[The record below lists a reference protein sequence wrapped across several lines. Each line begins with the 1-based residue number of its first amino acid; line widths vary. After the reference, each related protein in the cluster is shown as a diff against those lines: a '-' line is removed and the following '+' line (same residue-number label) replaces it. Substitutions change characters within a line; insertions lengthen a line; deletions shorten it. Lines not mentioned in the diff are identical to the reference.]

1 MNDVRFLTWI
11 GELSLFIGRTAR
23 TLFSPPFEFR
33 ELLKQVYE
41 MGNRSM
47 ALVGAAGLAIGV
59 VLALQTRTTLAKFG
73 ADSLLPSMIA
83 IAVVRELGPVIAGL
97 MVAGRVGAGLAA
109 ELGSMRVTEQID
121 ALEVSANDPF
131 RYLVAPRVLACM
143 LVMPVLTIYCDA
155 LAMFGGWIATML
167 SMDTTMRL
175 YFDASMSILEY
186 GDIIPSVSK
195 TIVFGLLIGAIGCY
209 QGYSTT
215 GGTAGVGRSATISVV
230 LSSLTVIIADVVI
243 VKLTQTLFGI

>member
-1 MNDVRFLTWI
+1 MSFFLWL
-11 GELSLFIGRTAR
+11 GELSLFLGRAIKTV
-23 TLFSPPFEFR
+23 FIPPFEFK
-33 ELLKQVYE
+33 ELLKQINE
-41 MGNRSM
+41 MGNRSF

-59 VLALQTRTTLAKFG
+59 VLALQTRSTLARFG

-83 IAVVRELGPVIAGL
+83 ISVVRELGPVITGL

-131 RYLVAPRVLACM
+131 RYLVVPRLLACM
-143 LVMPVLTIYCDA
+143 LVMPVLTVYCDL
-155 LAMFGGWIATML
+155 LAITGGFLATAL
-167 SMDTTMRL
+167 SMDTTIRL
-175 YFDASMSILEY
+175 YFDASMSILQY
-186 GDIIPSVSK
+186 ADIIPSVLK
-195 TIVFGLLIGAIGCY
+195 TIFFGALIGGIGCY
-209 QGYSTT
+209 QGYATT

-243 VKLTQTLFGI
+243 VKLTQVLFGI